1 MNVNLPS
8 DLVDR
13 LIDYLEH
20 SVGDCV
26 DAQSLH
32 DECVRAKTI
41 SENDVPESDFDYC
54 SKSTDGRHSGSWYVH
69 SACTHCGEN

>member
-1 MNVNLPS
+1 MINLPL

-20 SVGDCV
+20 SVGDSV
-26 DAQSLH
+26 DAQSLR

-41 SENDVPESDFDYC
+41 SVNDVSESDFDYC
-54 SKSTDGRHSGSWYVH
+54 AKSTNGRHSTLWYVH
-69 SACTHCGEN
+69 SPCEHCGEN